1 MKLSGLAT
9 TSALILLASLQC
21 GAPASAADHAA
32 DGRTSAHYCA
42 NRDAYEFT
50 SCTADP
56 ALPATPVAGQLHWL
70 LEQVGGA
77 AATLTED
84 QAAGHFS
91 AEYLQTVMPAA
102 EVVRTLQSTI
112 AEVGVIT
119 FTGFSF
125 PPRDDQ
131 AVVLG
136 QAASGQPVAVAAG
149 IDGANRLE
157 YLQIQ
162 AAPPTVVPRGPYSGM
177 IRVGDRNV
185 FLRCTG
191 HGSPTVVFQLGQT
204 TDWYAIQNSL
214 SSITRVCSY
223 DLPNANGPF
232 SRSEPAPTP
241 RTAAD
246 VVTELHTVLTTAG
259 VPGPYV
265 LAGFSNGGLY
275 SLLYAS
281 RYPSDVAGLVLIDGV
296 HPDYYARRLALMEQ
310 LLPPDVYAAFAHEAA
325 TLLPRLIDPEQIDI
339 VTSQTQTRAALAAH
353 PLRRMP
359 LAVLS
364 HGVPGENRPDWPV
377 AEDEALW
384 AQLQTEL
391 AALEPHST
399 RVVAADSDHNIPL
412 NRPDLVVA
420 QVTRVVRAARTAEN

>member
-1 MKLSGLAT
+1 
-9 TSALILLASLQC
+9 
-21 GAPASAADHAA
+21 
-32 DGRTSAHYCA
+32 
-42 NRDAYEFT
+42 
-50 SCTADP
+50 
-56 ALPATPVAGQLHWL
+56 
-70 LEQVGGA
+70 
-77 AATLTED
+77 
-84 QAAGHFS
+84 
-91 AEYLQTVMPAA
+91 
-102 EVVRTLQSTI
+102 
-112 AEVGVIT
+112 
-119 FTGFSF
+119 
-125 PPRDDQ
+125 
-131 AVVLG
+131 
-136 QAASGQPVAVAAG
+136 
-149 IDGANRLE
+149 
-157 YLQIQ
+157 
-162 AAPPTVVPRGPYSGM
+162 
-177 IRVGDRNV
+177 VGDRNV

-281 RYPSDVAGLVLIDGV
+281 RYPSDVTGLVLIDGV